1 MQSVFEAGLCLLLRF
16 VVASVCFLVVLLGL
30 YLWYSVQSWKNHYP
44 QKVPRSN
51 PSSPS
56 HRAKPALER
65 KESRNGLKRSAS
77 RRRSV
82 SGCPASPFFPSEAEK
97 SETQA
102 VCPVTGQHAASGPKA
117 LTMDMDHIH
126 ISLPQCLWF
135 SLWVAL
141 PSTVYAIWGYLRLQ
155 VVKALISWGWI
166 AEPSAQAMHRMVF
179 HLCVDNLA
187 TGLASMERNEAGEE
201 VAHFQYTMPCF
212 EDTLKDSL
220 KFSAENAMTVCV
232 NLAQRRVIQ
241 STLNQTEISLTDTV
255 LLLVH
260 NVTNVV
266 HVKVHAYL
274 NWVVDLAVVDTVR
287 QSFRPF
293 FPKTNC
299 TRSPLPMTST
309 LLLLG
314 ASPAIQDLTLHLSCS
329 ARSWAQ
335 RQAPP

>member
-1 MQSVFEAGLCLLLRF
+1 MCLLPRF

-56 HRAKPALER
+56 HRAKPALA
-65 KESRNGLKRSAS
+65 KMDSPKNLQKRSLS

-82 SGCPASPFFPSEAEK
+82 SGCPASPFRPSEAEK
-97 SETQA
+97 SETEG
-102 VCPVTGQHAASGPKA
+102 VCPVTRQHAASGPQA

-126 ISLPQCLWF
+126 ITLPQCLWF

-141 PSTVYAIWGYLRLQ
+141 PSTVHAIWGYLRLQ
-155 VVKALISWGWI
+155 VVKTLIRWGWI
-166 AEPSAQAMHRMVF
+166 AEPSAQAMRRMAF

-212 EDTLKDSL
+212 EDTLQGGL

-232 NLAQRRVIQ
+232 NLAQKRVVQ
-241 STLNQTEISLTDTV
+241 STLNQTELSLTDTV

-260 NVTNVV
+260 TASHVS
-266 HVKVHAYL
+266 HVKVHAYA
-274 NWVVDLAVVDTVR
+274 NWGVDPALVEQDPYLRTMGLITVCYNH
-287 QSFRPF
+287 SG
-293 FPKTNC
+293 
-299 TRSPLPMTST
+299 S
-309 LLLLG
+309 G
-314 ASPAIQDLTLHLSCS
+314 GDLKG
-329 ARSWAQ
+329 
-335 RQAPP
+335 